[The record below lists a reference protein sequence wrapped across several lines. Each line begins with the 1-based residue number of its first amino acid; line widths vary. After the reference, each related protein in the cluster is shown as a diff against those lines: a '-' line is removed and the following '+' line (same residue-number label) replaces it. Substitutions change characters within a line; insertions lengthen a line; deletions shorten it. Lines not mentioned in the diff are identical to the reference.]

1 MLRKW
6 RKQEDDL
13 RQVKKT
19 EQSSRVNKAR
29 WRQLEDKTEQW
40 VIDREQQVDASL
52 FISIRLKATAVA
64 SDMKI
69 KDFEEV
75 IPGVSVSLKGIIS
88 PSAQELPS
96 FNNCQRITKKSW
108 QFSPPTARIRSLKR
122 RELL

>member
-52 FISIRLKATAVA
+52 FISIRLKA

-75 IPGVSVSLKGIIS
+75 IPGVSVSLKGIIF